1 MTKYY
6 EVELRHTYY
15 THEFVI
21 VGMPDDYEYRLSN
34 DQELWRKAREAGDPH
49 GLLVSLLGRDELP
62 FWDCEQ
68 AEVVNAIT
76 YSDEQNEDR
85 EGYLL
90 SQREKEQE
98 EMKDNV

>member
-34 DQELWRKAREAGDPH
+34 DQQLWRKAREASDPH
-49 GLLVSLLGRDELP
+49 GWEELP
-62 FWDCEQ
+62 FWDGEQ

-98 EMKDNV
+98 EMKDNVYPT